1 MAEVDTVTH
10 NLITV
15 GNEGCGLL
23 EGRKRL
29 HEGSMALLGLI
40 QISLLGDPIEVRQEE
55 F

>member
-1 MAEVDTVTH
+1 MAKVETVTH

-23 EGRKRL
+23 EDWKHL

-40 QISLLGDPIEVRQEE
+40 QISLLGDPIEV
-55 F
+55 